1 MKQQGHMKKI
11 IKLNES
17 QLINLISEIYKQ
29 NRIRRRLSDNFTEEN
44 VIERIEKEMGETD
57 PNDYWDEFEYASNI
71 ISWVV
76 DYFYP
81 NNDDD
86 PRYDDIYEDI
96 HTFMKEE
103 YGSMIFDF
111 YYDNIDYDNIDDED
125 NEEEGDEEEL
135 TEKWS
140 DKYKRS
146 INCNNPKGFSQKAH
160 CAGRRKKSETKE
172 GEINEKCWKGYT
184 QKGMKTMFGKRYPN
198 CVKKTK

>member
-57 PNDYWDEFEYASNI
+57 PNNYWDEYEYASNI
-71 ISWVV
+71 ISWVI

-96 HTFMKEE
+96 HNFMKEE

-111 YYDNIDYDNIDDED
+111 YYDNIDYDNIDDDED
-125 NEEEGDEEEL
+125 DN
-135 TEKWS
+135 
-140 DKYKRS
+140 
-146 INCNNPKGFSQKAH
+146 
-160 CAGRRKKSETKE
+160 
-172 GEINEKCWKGYT
+172 
-184 QKGMKTMFGKRYPN
+184 
-198 CVKKTK
+198 

>member
-111 YYDNIDYDNIDDED
+111 YYDNIDYDNIDDDED
-125 NEEEGDEEEL
+125 DN
-135 TEKWS
+135 
-140 DKYKRS
+140 
-146 INCNNPKGFSQKAH
+146 
-160 CAGRRKKSETKE
+160 
-172 GEINEKCWKGYT
+172 
-184 QKGMKTMFGKRYPN
+184 
-198 CVKKTK
+198 

>member
-1 MKQQGHMKKI
+1 M
-11 IKLNES
+11 
-17 QLINLISEIYKQ
+17 ISEIYKQ

-111 YYDNIDYDNIDDED
+111 YYDNIDYDNIDDDED
-125 NEEEGDEEEL
+125 DN
-135 TEKWS
+135 
-140 DKYKRS
+140 
-146 INCNNPKGFSQKAH
+146 
-160 CAGRRKKSETKE
+160 
-172 GEINEKCWKGYT
+172 
-184 QKGMKTMFGKRYPN
+184 
-198 CVKKTK
+198 